1 MVRLEWWPT
10 WKDKSYKVLLR
21 ALFENNET
29 TKNREK
35 VKISL
40 TFAKI
45 FVLIDTNLWIEFGFF
60 TKFPIIVQKLKRDI
74 WLITGETDNQT
85 HLLRNTHF
93 AYLHWRGVSSGWG
106 GGRGILVWT
115 VVMVDSGVKH
125 KSTGSLTIEIMVVM
139 CDRVLLTGWRKIIH
153 LLYVP
158 WDEWQ

>member
-1 MVRLEWWPT
+1 MVSLEWWPT
-10 WKDKSYKVLLR
+10 WKDKSSKVLLQ
-21 ALFENNET
+21 ASFENNET

-85 HLLRNTHF
+85 HLLRNLDI
-93 AYLHWRGVSSGWG
+93 LHIYIREVG
-106 GGRGILVWT
+106 GGGAHFGLKSCYAWHRRSETQVNWITHYWNNGCHVWQ
-115 VVMVDSGVKH
+115 SAPH
-125 KSTGSLTIEIMVVM
+125 
-139 CDRVLLTGWRKIIH
+139 RVTENVLI
-153 LLYVP
+153 
-158 WDEWQ
+158 